1 MTCAA
6 FGKKQP
12 LRYKKNTAF
21 FVVLYTKCTVLNERS
36 VYLFQCY
43 YLDWKFEGLL
53 MVSVG
58 Q

>member
-1 MTCAA
+1 MTRAA
-6 FGKKQP
+6 FGKEQP

-21 FVVLYTKCTVLNERS
+21 FVVLYTKYTVFNERS
-36 VYLFQCY
+36 VSLFQCY
-43 YLDWKFEGLL
+43 YLDWKFEGLV